1 MLFLKEHLV
10 NDHYTWPDTKTDVN
24 HMKEPSRRLFDRA
37 NGNHILYIINYF
49 GQSIGKQSISSGRRI
64 EELILNQLPADS
76 KSEVTVFNWLR
87 GVYLF
92 YAH

>member
-1 MLFLKEHLV
+1 MVFLKEHLV
-10 NDHYTWPDTKTDVN
+10 NDHYTWPHIEGDVRKMN
-24 HMKEPSRRLFDRA
+24 EPSRRLFDRA

-49 GQSIGKQSISSGRRI
+49 GQSIGKQSISFGRDI

-76 KSEVTVFNWLR
+76 RSEITVFNWLR
-87 GVYLF
+87 GVYLY

>member
-10 NDHYTWPDTKTDVN
+10 NDHYSWPDSEYDMAKIG
-24 HMKEPSRRLFDRA
+24 EPRRRSFDRL
-37 NGNHILYIINYF
+37 NGNHMLYIINYF
-49 GQSIGKQSISSGRRI
+49 GQSIGKFSVSAGRKI
-64 EELILNQLPADS
+64 EDLIVNQLPEET

-87 GVYLF
+87 GVYLY